1 MAGYFCP
8 HCKIHATFGN
18 QGPQSVNWEG
28 YAHQIWR
35 CDNCTGVVYARV
47 RTEPNDLELYPN
59 LRSEAPEE
67 YPPEVRDNFGEA
79 LRSLNG
85 NNPKAAVVM
94 TRSALQAAMRE
105 QNAKGKTLR
114 AEIDNLADSHAI
126 PSAIKDWAH
135 ELRDGGNL
143 VAHPGPDKTVETQ
156 DAEELIAL
164 AESLFEY
171 LYAVPKEVERRRERL
186 TPEEEPPPGE

>member
-1 MAGYFCP
+1 MAAYFCP
-8 HCKIHATFGN
+8 HCKIHATFKS
-18 QGPQSVNWEG
+18 QGPEKVNWENQL
-28 YAHQIWR
+28 HQIWR
-35 CDNCTGVVYARV
+35 CNNCFGVVYVRV
-47 RTEPNDLELYPN
+47 RTEPDDLEFYPS
-59 LRSEAPEE
+59 LRSEARDE

-94 TRSALQAAMRE
+94 TRSALQAAMR
-105 QNAKGKTLR
+105 QQDAKGKTLK
-114 AEIDNLADSHAI
+114 AEIDSLADSHAI
-126 PSAIKDWAH
+126 PPAIKDWAH

-143 VAHPGPDKTVETQ
+143 VAHPEPDKTVETQ

-171 LYAVPKEVERRRERL
+171 LYVVPKELERRRQRL
-186 TPEEEPPPGE
+186 APQEEPPPSE